1 MYVARAIL
9 WYGIWS
15 RHTFNSC
22 VIVTSAMQFSTAQVV
37 NIISSEWWHLQ
48 QYSTTLN
55 ISWDTD
61 SVLTQRGY
69 ANMLN
74 YKHCSV
80 YNVLPGHFLL
90 KAGSLLNLLVLRNE
104 EELVRRVW
112 KRPSENWCYCSF
124 LVCSSDVGRLQN
136 KNKIEKWC
144 KFCEISAHILL

>member
-22 VIVTSAMQFSTAQVV
+22 VIVTSAMQFFTAQVV

-61 SVLTQRGY
+61 SVLTQRVHAY
-69 ANMLN
+69 MLN
-74 YKHCSV
+74 YKHHSLH
-80 YNVLPGHFLL
+80 NVLPGHSVL
-90 KAGSLLNLLVLRNE
+90 KAKSLLNLLVLRTE
-104 EELVRRVW
+104 EELVCRVW
-112 KRPSENWCYCSF
+112 KPPSENWSYCSF
-124 LVCSSDVGRLQN
+124 LACSSDLGRIQKKQQQN
-136 KNKIEKWC
+136 PK
-144 KFCEISAHILL
+144 